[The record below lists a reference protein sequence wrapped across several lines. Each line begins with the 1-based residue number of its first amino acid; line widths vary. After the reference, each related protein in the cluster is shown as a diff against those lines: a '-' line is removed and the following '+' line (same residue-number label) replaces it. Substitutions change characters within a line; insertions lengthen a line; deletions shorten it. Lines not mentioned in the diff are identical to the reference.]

1 VLVVLAIFVGIFAFI
16 NQDKLID
23 RFIERQARN
32 ALQLD
37 LLDDKNDFR
46 LITVGTSAPIPSDRA
61 QTCNVII
68 ANGEI
73 FIFDLGEGSLDM
85 LEDLRLP
92 FIRATEVFI
101 SHWHSDHFIDLP
113 GFINRSWQMGRSNP
127 LTIYGPKGINQI
139 IDGIDNLLDI
149 ENEHRVAHHGAD
161 IMDPSIALA
170 SGVPLS
176 TDQGSHIV
184 YSDGEVLITATLV
197 NHDPVELSY
206 AYRIDFGERSVVL
219 SGDCSYDE
227 RLISFAK
234 GADILVHEAM
244 QKDFMKRGSELM
256 KDMGNDRNSKI
267 LSDVLDYHSTPQ
279 DAAKVAQQAG
289 VKKLILSHLAP
300 VPENPLSRRFFKRGL
315 GDVYKGPIVLADDG
329 DEYLIE

>member
-1 VLVVLAIFVGIFAFI
+1 VLLLLAIFVGIFAFI

-23 RFIERQARN
+23 RFIEGQARD
-32 ALQLD
+32 AMEID
-37 LLDDKNDFR
+37 LLDDNDAFR
-46 LITVGTSAPIPSDRA
+46 LITVGTSAPIPSGRA
-61 QTCNVII
+61 QSCNVII
-68 ANGEI
+68 ANGKI

-85 LEDLRLP
+85 LEDLRIP
-92 FIRATEVFI
+92 FIQASEVFI

-113 GFINRSWQMGRSNP
+113 GYINRSWQMGRSKP
-127 LTIYGPKGINQI
+127 LTVYGPKGISQI

-149 ENEHRVAHHGAD
+149 ENKYRVAHHGAG

-176 TDQGSHIV
+176 TDQGSQTV
-184 YSDGEVLITATLV
+184 YSDDEVLITAIQV

-227 RLISFAK
+227 RLVSFAQ

-244 QKDFMKRGSELM
+244 QKDFIKRGSRLM
-256 KDMGNDRNSKI
+256 KEMGNDRNAKI
-267 LSDVLDYHSTPQ
+267 LSDVLDYHATPQ
-279 DAAKVAQQAG
+279 EAASVAQQAG

-300 VPENPLSRRFFKRGL
+300 VPENPISRRFFKRGL
-315 GDVYKGPIVLADDG
+315 GDIYDGPIVLADDG
-329 DEYLIE
+329 DEHLIE

>member
-1 VLVVLAIFVGIFAFI
+1 MLVLLAIFVGIFAFI

-23 RFIERQARN
+23 RFIEGQARD
-32 ALQLD
+32 AMQID
-37 LLDDKNDFR
+37 LLDDKNVFR
-46 LITVGTSAPIPSDRA
+46 LITVGTAAPIPSERA

-68 ANGEI
+68 ANGKM

-92 FIRATEVFI
+92 FIQASEVFI

-113 GFINRSWQMGRSNP
+113 GYINRSWQMGRSKP
-127 LTIYGPKGINQI
+127 LTVYGPKGINQI

-149 ENEHRVAHHGAD
+149 ENKHRIAHHGAD

-176 TDQGSHIV
+176 TDPGSQIV
-184 YSDGEVLITATLV
+184 YSDGEVLITATQV

-227 RLISFAK
+227 RLVSFAQ

-244 QKDFMKRGSELM
+244 QKDFIKRGSDLM
-256 KDMGNDRNSKI
+256 KEMGNDRNAKI
-267 LSDVLDYHSTPQ
+267 LSDVLDYHATPQ
-279 DAAKVAQQAG
+279 EAATVAQQAG

-300 VPENPLSRRFFKRGL
+300 VPENPISRRFFKRGL
-315 GDVYKGPIVLADDG
+315 GDIYNGPIVLADDG
-329 DEYLIE
+329 DEHLIE